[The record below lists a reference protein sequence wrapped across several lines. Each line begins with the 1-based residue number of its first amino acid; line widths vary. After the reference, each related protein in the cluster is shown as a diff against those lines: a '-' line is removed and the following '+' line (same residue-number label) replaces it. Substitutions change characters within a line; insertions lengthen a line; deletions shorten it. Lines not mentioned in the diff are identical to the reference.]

1 MKIVS
6 YFSLTTFE
14 LGWGMGGSVL
24 SKEKSFTT
32 WIWQEKHGVLITMYT
47 VHLKFNDCYKGIVLF
62 LSCDK

>member
-14 LGWGMGGSVL
+14 LGGGGVL

-47 VHLKFNDCYKGIVLF
+47 VLLQFNDCYKGIVLF

>member
-14 LGWGMGGSVL
+14 LGGGGVL

-47 VHLKFNDCYKGIVLF
+47 VHLKLNDCYKGIVLF